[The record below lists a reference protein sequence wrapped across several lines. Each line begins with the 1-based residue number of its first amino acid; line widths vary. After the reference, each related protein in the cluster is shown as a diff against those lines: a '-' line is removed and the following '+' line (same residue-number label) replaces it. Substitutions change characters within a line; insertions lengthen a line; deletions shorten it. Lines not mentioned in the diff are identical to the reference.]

1 VRRWLH
7 YSEDEWDALS
17 WDRRQAYLDGL
28 SAEEDIPFRIEPD
41 PFQVPE
47 RQAAAG
53 GDGPVTRRVDAGPAV
68 IDLAAMKRELEA
80 NPAARRRS

>member
-1 VRRWLH
+1 MRRWLH
-7 YSEDEWDALS
+7 YSEDEWDGLS

-28 SAEEDIPFRIEPD
+28 SAEEDIPFRVEAD
-41 PFQVPE
+41 PVQVPE

-53 GDGPVTRRVDAGPAV
+53 GGPVIRKVDAGPAV

-80 NPAARRRS
+80 NPAARRRT